1 MAAFTLAINSF
12 FKEKRGKAI
21 GLGMSIT
28 GLGSIYM
35 PLLMSLLMYTYGWR
49 YAVLILGAI
58 CLHSLL
64 AAILLRPAKWYL
76 IDSPKTEEMIPLNT
90 DTNIELINGDITIS
104 SKTGKD
110 VYCFSLAII
119 PTNIMY
125 I

>member
-1 MAAFTLAINSF
+1 MAAFSLAINSF
-12 FKEKRGKAI
+12 FKEKRGRAV

-28 GLGSIYM
+28 GLGTIYM

-76 IDSPKTEEMIPLNT
+76 IDPPNTEEMVPLNK
-90 DTNIELINGDITIS
+90 DTSIELVNGNITIS
-104 SKTGKD
+104 SKTGK
-110 VYCFSLAII
+110 
-119 PTNIMY
+119 
-125 I
+125 